1 MQMNLD
7 EAATVLWTRH
17 QDISATNVTG
27 GSQRQFDSL
36 RNAVRFVIE
45 ELPDLEKDTA
55 FVQTHERSYPIAEI
69 QEIYARAD
77 FRDP

>member
-7 EAATVLWTRH
+7 QAATVLWTRH
-17 QDISATNVTG
+17 QDMSNTNVTG

-36 RNAVRFVIE
+36 RNAVRFVME
-45 ELPDLEKDTA
+45 ELPDVEKGTA
-55 FVQTHERSYPIAEI
+55 FVQTIDRSCPIAEI

-77 FRDP
+77 FRIP